1 MNVLTAERIDAILN
15 YADKLRIAADIHD
28 RPMDVEKFI
37 QKLSGSIEKAK
48 MDDNGVIPNSR
59 IIPGDGDK
67 FIIKYHPNK
76 DDKSDRFQLAHIV
89 GHLLLHTNYI
99 RDGSIK
105 EEYVDKYFN
114 DNDANLF
121 ASAILM
127 PREQFLYVSSKN
139 MIKSRYNVKE
149 IADCFG
155 VPERRVRDYG
165 RMISSY
171 RWSDI

>member
-37 QKLSGSIEKAK
+37 QKLSGSIEEAK
-48 MDDNGVIPNSR
+48 MDDNGVIPKSR
-59 IIPGDGDK
+59 IIQGDGDK
-67 FIIKYHPNK
+67 FIIKYYPNK
-76 DDKSDRFQLAHIV
+76 DDKSNRFELAHIM
-89 GHLLLHTNYI
+89 GHLLLHTSYI
-99 RDGSIK
+99 KDGSIK
-105 EEYVDKYFN
+105 EEYVDKYFY

-121 ASAILM
+121 ASAIMM
-127 PREQFLYVSSKN
+127 PREQFFYISSKN
-139 MIKSRYNVKE
+139 MIKSTYNVKE
-149 IADCFG
+149 ISSIFG

-171 RWSDI
+171 RWLEI